1 MKQTPLCSVAL
12 RLVKVF
18 MMVFVPKLCKEMF
31 RRIY

>member
-12 RLVKVF
+12 LLVKVF
-18 MMVFVPKLCKEMF
+18 MMVFVPKKEMF